1 MGQNQIETTSSTT
14 SNNPKVQET
23 INQLLG
29 GVQEEYNKGPQVF
42 QESLYGGV
50 GENTRRGWQ
59 SAMDAANNPAYS
71 AGINNATKYAN
82 TILGQGGLTDGA
94 RADLATTRGIGDQY
108 GRMADSQRQPGL
120 YESTMMGTARGDF
133 LNGADPYFQSN
144 LARTLDEAGAG
155 VSAAV
160 GAGGRFG
167 SGAHVGALGKTL
179 GGISDTARSNEYNRS
194 LERQQQA
201 LMGIGGERQTRY
213 GNEMAARGAQAGQA
227 GTAFGMEQT
236 GVGNAMGA
244 ASALPS
250 LFQASLLPSQTMG
263 AVGAAQDADRQAA
276 LLGRND
282 LFRRQNDART
292 DLLGKLS
299 SILGVNAG
307 AAGST
312 TTQREPGTPWWQTAI
327 SLAGQFV

>member
-1 MGQNQIETTSSTT
+1 MGDNQITTTSGT
-14 SNNPKVQET
+14 SPSNPKVTET
-23 INQLLG
+23 INKLLG
-29 GVQEEYNKGPQVF
+29 GVQEEWGKGPAVF
-42 QESLYGGV
+42 NESLYGGV
-50 GENTRRGWQ
+50 GDNTRRGWQ
-59 SAMDAANNPAYS
+59 SAMDAANNPAFG
-71 AGINNATKYAN
+71 AGISNATNYAN
-82 TILGQGGLTDGA
+82 TMIGQGGLTDGA
-94 RADLATTRGIGDQY
+94 RSDLATTRGVGAEY

-120 YESTMMGTARGDF
+120 YESTMMGTARGDN
-133 LNGADPYFQSN
+133 LNGKDPFFQSN

-201 LMGIGGERQTRY
+201 LQGIGGERQTRF
-213 GNEMAARGAQAGQA
+213 GNEFTARGAQAGQA
-227 GTAFGMEQT
+227 GAAFGMEQQ
-236 GVGNAMGA
+236 GVNNTMGA
-244 ASALPS
+244 ASALPD
-250 LFQASLLPSQTMG
+250 LFRASLLPGQTMG

-276 LLGRND
+276 LMGRHD
-282 LFRRQNDART
+282 LFRRQNDAKT
-292 DLLGKLS
+292 DLLGRLS

-312 TTQREPGTPWWQTAI
+312 TTETQPGTPWWQSALG
-327 SLAGQFV
+327 LAGQFI